1 MEQEKKN
8 FTWIPF
14 YMELAKA
21 LLIYKDDRKPLVDW
35 IYSEL
40 SKVGSSSLVDYLKE
54 EDGSKIVDI
63 DPFSVFAIF
72 NRSLRVD
79 NRTSFLQMFKEKFDL
94 ISEVPTDF
102 DGIPTVNSMRAFFF
116 SWDTDNVQRIPDLWD
131 LFEAAISNK
140 DISTLFDKVIEDG
153 VPRISLTMVLYWIS
167 PDKYLNLDKRNSGY
181 LKRLGFED
189 KYSNLKYEQYSKLID
204 DVRYKMKE
212 INCSS
217 FPELSYKAWSESNT
231 ERLWMFNG
239 DSLMF
244 SSNILKMGEL
254 AKGQLQFEQ
263 YKTKV
268 DLGNAYRSIF
278 GNKDVRVPQMYWE
291 FMHDVKIGDIVV
303 IFGTK
308 KEKGKQWHLLY
319 GWGKF
324 VSDYKLDYSDEN
336 PIQRE
341 VEWNLP
347 ILQEPIEEKF
357 TKNAL
362 YLHDVDG
369 INAANIRNLL
379 GINKTAQ
386 VIMKN
391 SNNNKYVQLL
401 KTNKNLILTGAPG
414 TGKTYL
420 AKEIAK
426 EMLGV
431 DSVEALSKNKRFG
444 FVQFHPSYDYTD
456 FVEGLRPTKDY
467 NGNVGFERKDGVFKE
482 FCKQAIL
489 SETADADILSYINTN
504 PTVWKV
510 SLEGT
515 GDNPT
520 RKDCME
526 NGYIR
531 IGWHK
536 YGDVEDFNDYDNFTD
551 GGKNVLRAFQSGMQI
566 GDLVVSCYSAWEA
579 DAIGVIT
586 GDYEYRA
593 NGGHYPRFR
602 TVKWLVKDIRENI
615 IELNKNKPFTLSTV
629 YKANITAESAL
640 KIVQK
645 YSANIAEVVRK
656 DIAVFVIDEINRGE
670 ISKIFGELFFSI
682 DPGYRGKKGIVKTQY
697 QNMIDEGDAF
707 KDGFYVP
714 ENVYIIGTMNDID
727 RSVESM
733 DFAMRR
739 RFAWEEVTA
748 EESMIMLNGME
759 NEAEIKERMI
769 SLNNAIAKLDGLGTQ
784 YQIGAAYFKKIAD
797 NKENFQEL
805 WDYHLKGLLFEYLRG
820 SRDVN
825 SQMDKLE
832 KAYNRVNPD
841 ESVD

>member
-1 MEQEKKN
+1 
-8 FTWIPF
+8 
-14 YMELAKA
+14 
-21 LLIYKDDRKPLVDW
+21 
-35 IYSEL
+35 
-40 SKVGSSSLVDYLKE
+40 
-54 EDGSKIVDI
+54 
-63 DPFSVFAIF
+63 
-72 NRSLRVD
+72 
-79 NRTSFLQMFKEKFDL
+79 
-94 ISEVPTDF
+94 
-102 DGIPTVNSMRAFFF
+102 
-116 SWDTDNVQRIPDLWD
+116 
-131 LFEAAISNK
+131 
-140 DISTLFDKVIEDG
+140 
-153 VPRISLTMVLYWIS
+153 
-167 PDKYLNLDKRNSGY
+167 
-181 LKRLGFED
+181 
-189 KYSNLKYEQYSKLID
+189 
-204 DVRYKMKE
+204 
-212 INCSS
+212 
-217 FPELSYKAWSESNT
+217 
-231 ERLWMFNG
+231 
-239 DSLMF
+239 
-244 SSNILKMGEL
+244 
-254 AKGQLQFEQ
+254 
-263 YKTKV
+263 
-268 DLGNAYRSIF
+268 
-278 GNKDVRVPQMYWE
+278 
-291 FMHDVKIGDIVV
+291 
-303 IFGTK
+303 
-308 KEKGKQWHLLY
+308 
-319 GWGKF
+319 
-324 VSDYKLDYSDEN
+324 
-336 PIQRE
+336 
-341 VEWNLP
+341 
-347 ILQEPIEEKF
+347 
-357 TKNAL
+357 
-362 YLHDVDG
+362 
-369 INAANIRNLL
+369 
-379 GINKTAQ
+379 
-386 VIMKN
+386 MKN
-391 SNNNKYVQLL
+391 SNNNKYIQQL
-401 KTNKNLILTGAPG
+401 KTNYNLILTGAPG

-426 EMLGV
+426 EMIGV
-431 DSVEALSKNKRFG
+431 DSVEALSKDKRFG

-593 NGGHYPRFR
+593 NGGHYPRYR

-615 IELNKNKPFTLSTV
+615 VELNKNKPFTLSTV

-682 DPGYRGKKGIVKTQY
+682 DPGYRGVNGKVNTQY
-697 QNMIDEGDAF
+697 QNMIEEGDVF

-727 RSVESM
+727 RSVEGM

-739 RFAWEEVTA
+739 RFTWEEVTA
-748 EESMIMLNGME
+748 EQSMKMLNGVT
-759 NEAEIKERMI
+759 NEAEIKARMI
-769 SLNNAIAKLDGLGTQ
+769 SLNDAIAKMDVLGTQ

-820 SRDVN
+820 SRDAKT
-825 SQMDKLE
+825 QMEKLE

-841 ESVD
+841 EPADSYNG